1 MTDFKQ
7 FFGRM
12 MMAREKD
19 VPFRAM
25 AKTDF

>member
-12 MMAREKD
+12 RMVREKGD
-19 VPFRAM
+19 PFRAM
-25 AKTDF
+25 AETDF